1 MAKVNV
7 SEAATLVG
15 VARSTLYAYI
25 RSGKIS
31 IEKDRLGKPQIDT
44 SELLRV
50 FGTLQDNIKDNET
63 DKEIKGDTH
72 KNDSENTV
80 LRTENEVLRE
90 MLRVREEQLREY
102 QEREQWLRNRLD
114 ALETKLLPGAGRSWW
129 SRWFGVGRSK
139 P

>member
-7 SEAATLVG
+7 SEAASLVG

-31 IEKDRLGKPQIDT
+31 TEKDRLGKPQIDT

-50 FGTLQDNIKDNET
+50 FGVLQDNTK
-63 DKEIKGDTH
+63 DKEITGDTQ
-72 KNDSENTV
+72 KTDNENAA

-90 MLRVREEQLREY
+90 MLKVREEQLREY

-114 ALETKLLPGAGRSWW
+114 AIETKLLPGTGRPWW
-129 SRWFGVGRSK
+129 SRWFGSGHGK
-139 P
+139 T

>member
-50 FGTLQDNIKDNET
+50 FGTLQDNIKDNEI
-63 DKEIKGDTH
+63 DKEIKDDTQ

-114 ALETKLLPGAGRSWW
+114 ALEMKLLPGTGRSWW